1 MTAPLLVTTVA
12 ELRRT
17 LQPWRKDGVALVPTM
32 GALHDGHLSLVE
44 AAKKKT
50 PHVAVSIFVNP
61 TQFAPHEDFHSYPR
75 DLEADRA
82 KLAKVG
88 ASVIFAPTREEMYP
102 EGFSTTL

>member
-1 MTAPLLVTTVA
+1 MSPPVLVTTVA

-17 LQPWRKDGVALVPTM
+17 LKPWRKDGIAMVPTM
-32 GALHDGHLSLVE
+32 GALHDGHLSLVA

-82 KLAKVG
+82 KLAAAG
-88 ASVIFAPTREEMYP
+88 ASLIFAPSAREMYP
-102 EGFSTTL
+102 EGFATT